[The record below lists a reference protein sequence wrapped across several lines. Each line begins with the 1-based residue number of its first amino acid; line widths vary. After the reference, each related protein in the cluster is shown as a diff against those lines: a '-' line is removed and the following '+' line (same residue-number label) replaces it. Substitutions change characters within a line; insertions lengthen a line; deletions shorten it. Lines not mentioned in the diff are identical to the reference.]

1 MALITWFDPWKNALC
16 TCPKKYS
23 LNPYTGCD
31 HFCRYCYIT
40 SYIPRGFSVREKKN
54 YFQRLRKELPRI
66 NFNFPIAMSNSSDPY
81 PRIEKTQKITRKTL
95 EIMKDFPVKLII
107 TTKSDIIARD
117 VDLLKEMQVAVM
129 FTITTLDEDIA
140 TKLEPYAP
148 LPHQRIDAAKKLIE
162 NGVPVGVRLD
172 PIILGIN
179 DSYES
184 IKSIIKDCARIRC
197 KHVVSSTYKPR
208 PDNWK
213 RMSSAFPEIMKKTKK
228 FYTEKIGHT
237 TYLQKNYR
245 RKIMET
251 VRNLA
256 GEYKLTFATCREGFV
271 DLHTAKSC
279 DGTHLI
285 PIRREIDNKIVSQLS
300 V

>member
-1 MALITWFDPWKNALC
+1 
-16 TCPKKYS
+16 
-23 LNPYTGCD
+23 
-31 HFCRYCYIT
+31 
-40 SYIPRGFSVREKKN
+40 
-54 YFQRLRKELPRI
+54 
-66 NFNFPIAMSNSSDPY
+66 MSNSSDPY
-81 PRIEKTQKITRKTL
+81 PRIEETRKITRKTL

-107 TTKSDIIARD
+107 TTKSDIVARD
-117 VDLLKEMQVAVM
+117 VDLLKEMQAAVM
-129 FTITTLDEDIA
+129 FTITTLDESTA

-148 LPHQRIDAAKKLIE
+148 LPYRRINAAKKLIR

-184 IKSIIKDCARIRC
+184 IKSIIEECARIGC
-197 KHVVSSTYKPR
+197 KHIVSSTYKPR

-213 RMSSAFPEIMKKTKK
+213 RMTIAFPEIMKKTKK

-237 TYLQKNYR
+237 MYLQKSYR
-245 RKIMET
+245 REIMET
-251 VRNLA
+251 VRDLA
-256 GEYKLTFATCREGFV
+256 ERYKLTFATCREGFL

-285 PIRREIDNKIVSQLS
+285 PIRRKKDNKIVFQPSL
-300 V
+300 